1 MSLTR
6 RSLLKSGAALSAA
19 TALPTA
25 ARAVTGQVPDLLVYD
40 SRLPESRA
48 AMQGKTAALTIDLAD
63 MEAAN
68 WAPLRTLPP
77 AIRSAQGLTGWTDWV
92 LLRGTLEDRGLR
104 FKSETSVPAPVSGR
118 AHLFRWEMG

>member
-6 RSLLKSGAALSAA
+6 RSLLKTGAALSAA
-19 TALPTA
+19 ATLPAT
-25 ARAVTGQVPDLLVYD
+25 ARAVTGKAPDLLVYD
-40 SRLPESRA
+40 SRLPESVA
-48 AMQGKTAALTIDLAD
+48 AMQGKSASLTLDLAQ

-68 WAPLRTLPP
+68 WAPLRTLP

-104 FKSETSVPAPVSGR
+104 FQSETSVPAPVSGK